1 MALMIV
7 NVDVE
12 VKVTDCFVWDNETW
26 RGIFDFFT
34 LILTGSV
41 FLCILV
47 ALALS
52 VHLFIFLVCEL
63 WSNLFF
69 TTYYSLLI
77 DLHAIILAL
86 C

>member
-1 MALMIV
+1 
-7 NVDVE
+7 
-12 VKVTDCFVWDNETW
+12 
-26 RGIFDFFT
+26 
-34 LILTGSV
+34 LTGSV